1 MIRIIF
7 ILLFLSICLPIQAKD
22 MRFIQVTDT
31 FYNTENEQSAESL
44 KNVVSDINKQRGVE
58 FVVFTGNNI
67 AKPTI
72 DNLEGFLE
80 EANELKVPYYVV
92 LGNKDVSKQKKFGKK
107 EYVEVLRKKV
117 KAHRKIESPNYV
129 FEKKHIVFI
138 VADGSKDVIP
148 SSIGYYKADVLSWL
162 DEQLNLYKDKNVV
175 ILQHFPIV
183 PPAEKESKYTFKADE
198 YLKLLSRHNNV
209 KAVFAGH
216 FGVDNE
222 QTVNGILHV
231 ATGNSPKYRIIDMT
245 DYETQTPTFWSVI
258 KEVK

>member
-1 MIRIIF
+1 M
-7 ILLFLSICLPIQAKD
+7 
-22 MRFIQVTDT
+22 
-31 FYNTENEQSAESL
+31 
-44 KNVVSDINKQRGVE
+44 
-58 FVVFTGNNI
+58 
-67 AKPTI
+67 
-72 DNLEGFLE
+72 
-80 EANELKVPYYVV
+80 
-92 LGNKDVSKQKKFGKK
+92 
-107 EYVEVLRKKV
+107 
-117 KAHRKIESPNYV
+117 
-129 FEKKHIVFI
+129 
-138 VADGSKDVIP
+138 
-148 SSIGYYKADVLSWL
+148 GYYKADVLSWL

>member
-72 DNLEGFLE
+72 DNLE
-80 EANELKVPYYVV
+80 
-92 LGNKDVSKQKKFGKK
+92 KK

-148 SSIGYYKADVLSWL
+148 SSMGYYKADVLSWL